1 MKKNGFTLIELLA
14 VIVILAIIALIATPA
29 VLNIIEDS
37 KKAAAERSTEA
48 AVKSAEIQ
56 YMAKLAKGE
65 NVVSPLEIQAADLDV
80 DNKPKSGTVT
90 VTASGTNVTVTAEDL
105 EFDSYLCDYDKTN
118 GAVCTKKSS

>member
-48 AVKSAEIQ
+48 VIKAAEIK
-56 YMAKLAKGE
+56 YMAALAKGE
-65 NVVSPLEIQAADLDV
+65 SITTGTAQDATKLDV
-80 DNKPKSGTVT
+80 DNAPSDGDYTVVANGTDI
-90 VTASGTNVTVTAEDL
+90 TVTAEGL
-105 EFDSYLCDYDKTN
+105 IFDSYTCDYDTK
-118 GAVCTKKSS
+118 AVCTKKSN

>member
-48 AVKSAEIQ
+48 VVKAAEIK
-56 YMAKLAKGE
+56 YMAALAKGE
-65 NVVSPLEIQAADLDV
+65 SITTGVAQDATTLDV
-80 DNKPKSGTVT
+80 DNAPSDGDYTVKANGTDVT
-90 VTASGTNVTVTAEDL
+90 VTATGL
-105 EFDSYLCDYDKTN
+105 IFDSYTCEYTTK
-118 GAVCTKKSS
+118 AVCTKK